1 MILNM
6 QSIMAGV
13 RPGAIVMAYAL
24 GLVGAGL
31 AVLLGLPL
39 PLLLGPLL
47 VVGTVAAAQVRPLGL
62 TPAVPQG
69 WRMVLIPV
77 VGVAIGGAFTPELAA
92 EAVRWWPSLLA
103 LALYVPAAQAVGY
116 VIYRHVGGLDR
127 PTALFSS
134 TPGGLFEAISMGE
147 ASGADI
153 RMLTM
158 LQFLRLILSIVTVP
172 IIFLILT
179 GAVVGSSSG
188 VAMVGAEVPIGW
200 WDAVLLVGAAV
211 GGVYGAKLLRL
222 PGAMIVGPML
232 ASGALHLAGLTKA
245 IPPGW
250 MVGLTQ
256 LVVGVS
262 LGTRFAGMAGRQ
274 LLRALWLSALT
285 VGSMLGLGFLFAL
298 AIHGAVGEKAGTV
311 FLAFAPGG
319 VAEMSLVALSLQV
332 SVVYVTAHH
341 VARILLSVL
350 LLGVLDRW
358 IRRGEGAD

>member
-1 MILNM
+1 MNRIL
-6 QSIMAGV
+6 AGV
-13 RPGAIVMAYAL
+13 APGAIAIAYAL

-47 VVGTVAAAQVRPLGL
+47 VVGTVAAAQVRPLGVA
-62 TPAVPQG
+62 PAVPQG

-103 LALYVPAAQAVGY
+103 LAVYVPAAQAVGY

-127 PTALFSS
+127 PTALYSA

-147 ASGADI
+147 ARGADI

-200 WDAVLLVGAAV
+200 WDAVLLIGAAV
-211 GGVYGAKLLRL
+211 MGVWGAKKIGL
-222 PGAMIVGPML
+222 PGPVIVGPML
-232 ASGALHLAGLTKA
+232 VSGALHLAGLTKA

-262 LGTRFAGMAGRQ
+262 LGTRFAGMAGGK
-274 LLRALWLSALT
+274 LLRAMWLSALT

-341 VARILLSVL
+341 VARIVLSVL

-358 IRRGEGAD
+358 VRRP